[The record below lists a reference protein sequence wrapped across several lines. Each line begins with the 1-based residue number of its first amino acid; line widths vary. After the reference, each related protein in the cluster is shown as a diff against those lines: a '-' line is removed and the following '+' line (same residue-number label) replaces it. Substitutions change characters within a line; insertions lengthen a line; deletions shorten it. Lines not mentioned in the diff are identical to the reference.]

1 MNTEK
6 RTTPD
11 ISETTRPDTNRSY
24 IEPAT
29 PQAGNIILSVIMAVL
44 GLTFI
49 WLCDRH
55 VIGSTVLIAGGLSFI
70 IPGAALLLS
79 LLVRRGQKPRATVM
93 TFLTAICG
101 LAAVVL
107 GIVILVAPESFRHLL
122 VYLFGGL
129 LVVASAWQFDMM
141 MRKNRSISYPT
152 WLSIAPALGVAL
164 GVVMCTLETFK
175 GDSNEKWMM
184 LATGCGFTVF
194 GIIGLFIS
202 YYAIKAR
209 HAAKKLAASSPDTDN
224 EIAAGPD
231 TTPIPT
237 VETTD

>member
-1 MNTEK
+1 MYPEK
-6 RTTPD
+6 KTTPD
-11 ISETTRPDTNRSY
+11 ISATISPDTN
-24 IEPAT
+24 PAYTESVT
-29 PQAGNIILSVIMAVL
+29 PQTGNIILSVIMAAL

-55 VIGSTVLIAGGLSFI
+55 VIGSTVLIVGGLSFI

-79 LLVRRGQKPRATVM
+79 LLVRRKQKPRATVM

-129 LVVASAWQFDMM
+129 LVIASAWQFDMM
-141 MRKNRSISYPT
+141 MRKNRGISYPT

-209 HAAKKLAASSPDTDN
+209 HAAKKLAA
-224 EIAAGPD
+224 EPD

-237 VETTD
+237 GETTD